1 MSKKTAEAV
10 NAALAYEEGTVFI
23 DVAYIEVPAEG
34 NVTRPE
40 GTGDITDLMES
51 IAATGQQT
59 PVVVQRQTGE
69 GVKPFKLAAGFCR
82 VAAITA
88 LMRDGRHN
96 GNVLARVLAGVSEA
110 DRVLAN
116 ITENENARKEIS
128 PMGRLAGYVKLQEAG
143 YTVGQ
148 VAAITGRAEDF
159 VRDHLRLPKG
169 IEECRTA
176 LTADPESDEFVSWG
190 VIRLVL
196 RFGKEKQPE
205 ALKRVR
211 GLSTVKAAA
220 ALKKYRDE
228 LAGKTEEPEQGEGG
242 GEGGEG
248 SGEGEAG
255 EEKLLKPTKVAG
267 KLYPAVMLIGDAV
280 GALREMLAQPGEL
293 DGAEVAKVVNVIAR
307 IGIRVDENLRI
318 LCGDAVVDAVRTK
331 REEKDAAEEAA

>member
-10 NAALAYEEGTVFI
+10 NATLAYEPNVLVMAVT
-23 DVAYIEVPAEG
+23 DIEVPTEG
-34 NVTRPE
+34 NITRPE

-69 GVKPFKLAAGFCR
+69 GLKPFKLAAGFCR
-82 VAAITA
+82 VAAVTA
-88 LMRDGRHN
+88 LMRDERHD
-96 GNVLARVLAGVSEA
+96 GAVLARVLVGGNEA

-143 YTVGQ
+143 YTMAQ
-148 VAAITGRAEDF
+148 IAAITGRAEDF

-169 IEECRTA
+169 IEECRAA
-176 LTADPESDEFVSWG
+176 LMADPESDEHVSWG

-228 LAGKTEEPEQGEGG
+228 LAGKTEEVEEPEQDGEGNG
-242 GEGGEG
+242 GGG
-248 SGEGEAG
+248 
-255 EEKLLKPTKVAG
+255 
-267 KLYPAVMLIGDAV
+267 
-280 GALREMLAQPGEL
+280 
-293 DGAEVAKVVNVIAR
+293 
-307 IGIRVDENLRI
+307 
-318 LCGDAVVDAVRTK
+318 
-331 REEKDAAEEAA
+331 

>member
-10 NAALAYEEGTVFI
+10 NAALAYEDGTVLI
-23 DVAYIEVPAEG
+23 DVAYIEVPSEG
-34 NVTRPE
+34 NITRPE

-59 PVVVQRQTGE
+59 PIVVQRQNVNG
-69 GVKPFKLAAGFCR
+69 KPFKLAAGFCR

-88 LMRDGRHN
+88 LRRDERHN
-96 GNVLARVLAGVSEA
+96 GNVLARVLLNLGEA

-128 PMGRLAGYVKLQEAG
+128 PLGRLAGYAKLQEAG
-143 YTVGQ
+143 YTVAQ

-169 IEECRTA
+169 IEECRAA
-176 LTADPESDEFVSWG
+176 LTADPDSEEFVSWA

-196 RFGKEKQPE
+196 RFGKEKQAE

-228 LAGKTEEPEQGEGG
+228 LAGKTEESEEPGE

-248 SGEGEAG
+248 PGEGGAS
-255 EEKLLKPTKVAG
+255 EEKLLKPTKVAT
-267 KLYPAVMLIGDAV
+267 KLYPAVTLIGDAV

-293 DGAEVAKVVNVIAR
+293 DGTEVAKVVNVIAR
-307 IGIRVDENLRI
+307 IGIRLDENLRG
-318 LCGDAVVDAVRTK
+318 LCGEDVVDAVRK
-331 REEKDAAEEAA
+331 AREEKHATEEAA

>member
-1 MSKKTAEAV
+1 MSKKTEAV
-10 NAALAYEEGTVFI
+10 PATATLAYEGAVVSI
-23 DVAYIEVPAEG
+23 PVSDIEVPTEG

-69 GVKPFKLAAGFCR
+69 GLKPFKLAAGFCR

-88 LMRDGRHN
+88 LMRDERHP
-96 GNVLARVLAGVSEA
+96 GEVVARVLVGAQEA

-128 PMGRLAGYVKLQEAG
+128 PMGRLAGYTKLQEAG
-143 YTVGQ
+143 YTMAQ
-148 VAAITGRAEDF
+148 IATITGRAEDF

-169 IEECRTA
+169 IEECRAA
-176 LTADPESDEFVSWG
+176 LTADPESDEFVSWA

-196 RFGKEKQPE
+196 RFAKDKQAE

-228 LAGKTEEPEQGEGG
+228 LSGKNEQEEQEGQGEG
-242 GEGGEG
+242 EP
-248 SGEGEAG
+248 GEGEPGDG
-255 EEKLLKPTKVAG
+255 EEKLLKPERVAA
-267 KLYPAVMLIGDAV
+267 KLYPAVPLLGETVA
-280 GALREMLAQPGEL
+280 AAREMLAHPEAYGPEEMTKL
-293 DGAEVAKVVNVIAR
+293 INVVAK
-307 IGIRVDENLRI
+307 IGIRLDESLRT
-318 LCGDAVVDAVRTK
+318 LCGDVVVDEVRTK
-331 REEKDAAEEAA
+331 RTAKGASEAA

>member
-10 NAALAYEEGTVFI
+10 NATLAYEPNVLVMAVT
-23 DVAYIEVPAEG
+23 DIEVPTEG
-34 NVTRPE
+34 NITRPE

-69 GVKPFKLAAGFCR
+69 GLKPFKLAAGFCR

-88 LMRDGRHN
+88 LMRDERHD
-96 GNVLARVLAGVSEA
+96 GAVLARVLVGGNEA

-143 YTVGQ
+143 YTMAQ
-148 VAAITGRAEDF
+148 IAAITGRAEDF

-169 IEECRTA
+169 IEECRAA
-176 LTADPESDEFVSWG
+176 LMADPESDEHVSWG

-228 LAGKTEEPEQGEGG
+228 LAGKTEEVEEPEQDGEGNGGG
-242 GEGGEG
+242 GEDEDGPKMVRAT
-248 SGEGEAG
+248 S
-255 EEKLLKPTKVAG
+255 VAA
-267 KLYPAVMLIGDAV
+267 KLYPAVPLLGDAV

-293 DGAEVAKVVNVIAR
+293 DGKEVAKVVNVIAR
-307 IGIRVDENLRI
+307 IGIRIDENLRN
-318 LCGDAVVDAVRTK
+318 LCGDEAVDAVRTK
-331 REEKDAAEEAA
+331 REEKQADSEAA